1 MRNET
6 PGEVRLPDPHIE
18 AAYQR
23 IAHVSRLM
31 DSLVAIP
38 GTRVRLGVDALIG
51 LVPVVGDLVSQLIS
65 SYLIWEARQLGVSRL
80 TTARMIGNMLIDTII
95 GAIPLVGDAF
105 DIAFRA
111 NMKNLR
117 LLRRHLEKTYG
128 GGPVEQPPTI
138 EVAYKRVA

>member
-1 MRNET
+1 MRSPTSSEST
-6 PGEVRLPDPHIE
+6 LRDPDVE

-23 IAHVSRLM
+23 IAYVSRLM

-38 GTRVRLGVDALIG
+38 GTRVRLGADALIG
-51 LVPVVGDLVSQLIS
+51 LVPVVGDLVSQVIS
-65 SYLIWEARQLGVSRL
+65 TYLIWEARQLGVSRL
-80 TTARMIGNMLIDTII
+80 TTARMIGNMLVDTII

-117 LLRRHLEKTYG
+117 LLRRHLEKTHG
-128 GGPVEQPPTI
+128 GAPVEQPPTI